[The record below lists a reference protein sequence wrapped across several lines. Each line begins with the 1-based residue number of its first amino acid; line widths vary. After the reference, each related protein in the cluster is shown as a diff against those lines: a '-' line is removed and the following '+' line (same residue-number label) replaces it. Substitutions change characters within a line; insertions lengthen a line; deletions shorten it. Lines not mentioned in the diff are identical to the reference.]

1 MKPVRREDGRM
12 VLNIDNEKDLRT
24 YMQPQRLSILFE
36 LESRPEGMTAKQL
49 ADALG
54 IAPSS
59 AGHHLGKLEQLG
71 LVELARTENIHGFTA
86 KFYKAADVTVSIN
99 TVRGEKGLLNSV
111 LMQNILARQL
121 GHVTDLGALM
131 AQGKLEKVPGSAGM
145 NYGTIYLTQ
154 QEAAQ
159 WMELL
164 NGFVNEHRAPREG
177 TQAYEYTV
185 LMSNLTLWQQH
196 CGGRQARGE
205 SAAGDGQNAARA

>member
-1 MKPVRREDGRM
+1 MKPGRRDDGRM

-121 GHVTDLGALM
+121 GHVTT
-131 AQGKLEKVPGSAGM
+131 SARWRRRASWKRRP
-145 NYGTIYLTQ
+145 
-154 QEAAQ
+154 AAP
-159 WMELL
+159 
-164 NGFVNEHRAPREG
+164 A
-177 TQAYEYTV
+177 
-185 LMSNLTLWQQH
+185 
-196 CGGRQARGE
+196 
-205 SAAGDGQNAARA
+205 